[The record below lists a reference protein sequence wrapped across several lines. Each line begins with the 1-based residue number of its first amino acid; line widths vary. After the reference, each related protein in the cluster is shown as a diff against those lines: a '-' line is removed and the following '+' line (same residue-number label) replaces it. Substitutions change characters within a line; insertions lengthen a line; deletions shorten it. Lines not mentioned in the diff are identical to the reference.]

1 MAQVVNNPPVNAG
14 TARDAD
20 SIPGS
25 GRSPGGGPGKPLQYS
40 SWDNPMN
47 TQAWWATAMGSH
59 RVGHDWSDWACT
71 QRNKDHTILSTA
83 VVVQSLSCVWLFAT
97 LSTVA
102 CQATL
107 SFTVSWSLLKFM
119 SIELVMISNHLIL
132 CRPLF
137 LLLQSFPA
145 SRAFLMSTIKSVQ
158 SLSHVW
164 LFVTPWLQ
172 HTRLPCPSTTPRAS
186 SNSCPLSRW
195 CHPTIASSVVPFS
208 AFSLAQHQGLFQWVG
223 SSHQVATVLELQLQH

>member
-14 TARDAD
+14 AARDAD

-137 LLLQSFPA
+137 LLLQSVPA
-145 SRAFLMSTIKSVQ
+145 SRAFLFFSFFFFFCAYTSQIFSFFFI
-158 SLSHVW
+158 
-164 LFVTPWLQ
+164 LFYFIFKLY
-172 HTRLPCPSTTPRAS
+172 
-186 SNSCPLSRW
+186 
-195 CHPTIASSVVPFS
+195 I
-208 AFSLAQHQGLFQWVG
+208 
-223 SSHQVATVLELQLQH
+223 TVLVF